1 MHVERRSKLG
11 ALAQFGLASHPDQK
25 QVSSRLLQVGACG
38 ATQGAVEDVITWLSE
53 KGIKQL
59 YVTIDIDA
67 TDQQDAPATGLP
79 ARHGLKPGLIL
90 AAEVDLD
97 RERSS
102 AAVLRTADKSFR
114 RRASGMPC
122 ISIRLSSTICGLRC
136 RTMGHSLSQIRSWD
150 VDHLI
155 DAADHWTATADR
167 WDSTFAEVHQ
177 QVHAVAWEGAGA
189 DAARDRVTADKAH
202 AAGKGDQLREA
213 ASVARRGASDIS
225 AAHGRVMYVVED
237 AQNAQFKVGED
248 LSVTDKLNVR
258 NSAQRAARQAQAQA
272 FAADI
277 RSRAG
282 ELSALDTE
290 VATNITSEASRV

>member
-1 MHVERRSKLG
+1 
-11 ALAQFGLASHPDQK
+11 
-25 QVSSRLLQVGACG
+25 
-38 ATQGAVEDVITWLSE
+38 
-53 KGIKQL
+53 
-59 YVTIDIDA
+59 
-67 TDQQDAPATGLP
+67 
-79 ARHGLKPGLIL
+79 
-90 AAEVDLD
+90 
-97 RERSS
+97 
-102 AAVLRTADKSFR
+102 
-114 RRASGMPC
+114 
-122 ISIRLSSTICGLRC
+122 
-136 RTMGHSLSQIRSWD
+136 MGHSLSQIRSWD

-167 WDSTFAEVHQ
+167 WDSSFAEVHQ

-237 AQNAQFKVGED
+237 AQNAKFNVSED

-258 NSAQRAARQAQAQA
+258 NGAQRAARQAQAQA

-290 VATNITSEASRV
+290 VATNITSAAAGIHTMLFAKGAEHVQAVDERICNDPDYTSGIERRFLGSVLGGAAIGGLNGLAGGGVGALPGAITGGSIAGILDLIHETEGDGPKCE

>member
-1 MHVERRSKLG
+1 
-11 ALAQFGLASHPDQK
+11 
-25 QVSSRLLQVGACG
+25 
-38 ATQGAVEDVITWLSE
+38 
-53 KGIKQL
+53 
-59 YVTIDIDA
+59 
-67 TDQQDAPATGLP
+67 
-79 ARHGLKPGLIL
+79 
-90 AAEVDLD
+90 
-97 RERSS
+97 
-102 AAVLRTADKSFR
+102 
-114 RRASGMPC
+114 
-122 ISIRLSSTICGLRC
+122 
-136 RTMGHSLSQIRSWD
+136 MGYSLSQIRSWD

-177 QVHAVAWEGAGA
+177 QVHTVAWEGAGA

-225 AAHGRVMYVVED
+225 AAHGRVMYAVED

-290 VATNITSEASRV
+290 VATNITSAAAGIHTMPFTQGSGHVQAVGNGGDEPTPPHIPTTQERERGMLSRVAEGAVIGGALGIPEGGFGVIPGMIIGGGIGGIEWGIEETQK